1 MRQRLLIFGG
11 LLLATALAASGQAL
25 FRPGMPF
32 PISQTYAWPLATIAT
47 LIALTLF
54 ATLAPRRADDPGLR
68 PYPPPAFPVLRSDP
82 AVTTTLPSSGGAEP
96 LLRTRALPRL
106 GLWQMVRVGGVVLA
120 IALSYLSIL
129 IFQRKLPFLQW
140 PEGRLLLVGS
150 AVTVAGMV
158 LFGLLGPRPDP
169 ADAPGELPAQEW
181 PPLAPTLT
189 HPWFLG
195 WFALVLGLYGYAI
208 GYYQGAGETR
218 AVVLAWVVSMV
229 LLLVAA
235 ASPQAKRSWR
245 GWLPSRE
252 EGPWLLALLGTL
264 AVALILRTVRL
275 TTLPYDLDGDFA
287 SYGIQARAFITG
299 PDKRLFTVGWVNIP
313 MIGYL
318 PAVFTMFLFGTGQVG
333 LNMSGVIEGMLS
345 IIGVYLLGRDFFSR
359 RIGLLAAAISSVLYV
374 HVHFSRVSAYM
385 DPLPFMVFGL
395 YFLLRGLRN
404 GSAGVFTLSGI
415 LFAFGFLMY
424 YSGRSMF
431 VIAALWIIY
440 LVILRPR
447 WILARWQGLI
457 LTALGF
463 FIALGPMLIFFI
475 RDRESLVER
484 SRSVFLF
491 HPPVVQHLL
500 NKYNVTTMSALVWE
514 QVKRTLL
521 MFHYYI
527 DTSTQLGLPR
537 PFLDPFT
544 APLLAL
550 GIGYALFRLR
560 RQAYAFTLLWF
571 TVVLIVGCMLTSN
584 APFWPRL
591 VPVLPPVALLIALA
605 VDRIVGP
612 VEAWLR
618 PRFGQ
623 AVTQGIAVFLV
634 AGIAFVGYANW
645 QVYDHYKGSWATA
658 RTLIAR
664 YMAAQ
669 DPGVQAW
676 MIYDPFSYKDREFDF
691 LVPGRFQGDLTRDQV
706 QAGELPAFT
715 GPSLF
720 IVTPNHTDLLP
731 LLEQR
736 YPAGTLITHRGNSPA
751 EKAFYIF
758 KVPSGT

>member
-11 LLLATALAASGQAL
+11 LLLAAALATGGQAL
-25 FRPGMPF
+25 FRPDMSF
-32 PISQTYAWPLATIAT
+32 PISKAYAWPLATIVT
-47 LIALTLF
+47 LVAIILF
-54 ATLAPRRADDPGLR
+54 AILSPRRADDPGLG
-68 PYPPPAFPVLRSDP
+68 PYPTPALPAFHSESPITAAAPSADEAGFLLG
-82 AVTTTLPSSGGAEP
+82 TT
-96 LLRTRALPRL
+96 ALPRL
-106 GLWQMVRVGGVVLA
+106 GLRQMLRVGGVVLA
-120 IALSYLSIL
+120 IALSYLSVL
-129 IFQRKLPFLQW
+129 IFQRKLLFLQW
-140 PEGRLLLVGS
+140 PEGRLLLAGS

-169 ADAPGELPAQEW
+169 TDAPGELPVQER
-181 PPLAPTLT
+181 PTIAPMLAR
-189 HPWFLG
+189 PWFLG
-195 WFALVLGLYGYAI
+195 WFAVVFGLYGYAM

-218 AVVLAWVVSMV
+218 AVVLAWAISMV
-229 LLLVAA
+229 LLLVATI
-235 ASPQAKRSWR
+235 SPQVVRSR
-245 GWLPSRE
+245 RRWLPPRA
-252 EGPWLLALLGTL
+252 EGPWLLALLGIL
-264 AVALILRTVRL
+264 AVALVLRTVRL

-287 SYGIQARAFITG
+287 SYGVQARAFITG
-299 PDKRLFTVGWVNIP
+299 PDKRLFTVGWANIP

-318 PAVFTMFLFGTGQVG
+318 PPVFTMLLFGTGQVG

-345 IIGVYLLGRDFFSR
+345 IVGVYLLGRDFFSR
-359 RIGLLAAAISSVLYV
+359 RIGLLAAAISTVLYV

-395 YFLLRGLRN
+395 YFLLRGLRH
-404 GSAGVFTLSGI
+404 GSAWVFTLSGI

-447 WILARWQGLI
+447 WIWARWQGLA

-463 FIALGPMLIFFI
+463 FIALGPMLIYFI

-491 HPPVVQHLL
+491 YPPVVQHLF
-500 NKYNVTTMSALVWE
+500 NKYNVTTMSALIWE

-527 DTSTQLGLPR
+527 DTSTQMGLPR

-550 GIGYALFRLR
+550 GVGYALFRLR

-571 TVVLIVGCMLTSN
+571 TVVLVVGCMLTSN

-612 VEAWLR
+612 VEAWLK
-618 PRFGQ
+618 PRFGR
-623 AVTQGIAVFLV
+623 AATQGITVFLV

-645 QVYDHYKGSWATA
+645 RVYDYYKGTWATA

-669 DPGVQAW
+669 DAGIQAW

-691 LVPGRFQGDLTRDQV
+691 LVPGRFQGDLTREQV
-706 QAGELPAFT
+706 QAGELPVFT
-715 GPSLF
+715 GPGLF
-720 IVTPNHTDLLP
+720 IITPNHTDLLP

-736 YPAGTLITHRGNSPA
+736 YPAGMVITHRGNAPA

-758 KVPSGT
+758 KVPPGG